1 MKGNIACFMSATNSF
16 ISKYGKD
23 FGGKLSFI
31 ITGDEEKDAINGTAK
46 MMEWTKEKNIKFDHC
61 IVGEPTSNKI
71 IGDKIKIGRRGSISF
86 FITVK
91 GVQGHT
97 ANSHLAE
104 NPTHHLVSL
113 LQRIISNPLD
123 EGNEKFLPSSIQ
135 VPSIDV
141 GNPAVNVIPEIAKA
155 TINIRFNN
163 IHTGASLKQWLE
175 DHIALQ
181 FKDVINASCS
191 FRTDQTGDCFLTEP
205 GDLSV
210 IVSSAC
216 REITGKNMDPEFAT
230 DGGTSDARFIK
241 NYCEV
246 LELGL
251 KNRTLHQ
258 VNENINISDLKELHD
273 IYLRILEKYFEKN

>member
-1 MKGNIACFMSATNSF
+1 MGKIYGRGTEDMKGNIACFMSATNSF

-31 ITGDEEKDAINGTAK
+31 ITGDEEKDAINGTIK
-46 MMEWTKEKNIKFDHC
+46 MMEWTKEKKIKFDHC

-91 GVQGHT
+91 GIQGHT

-104 NPTHHLVSL
+104 NPIHHLVSL
-113 LQRIISNPLD
+113 LHRIVSNPLD
-123 EGNEKFLPSSIQ
+123 KGNENFLPSSIQ
-135 VPSIDV
+135 VSSIDV
-141 GNPAVNVIPEIAKA
+141 GNPAVNIIPEIAKA

-163 IHTGASLKQWLE
+163 IHTGASLKQWLK

-181 FKDVINASCS
+181 FNDVINASCS
-191 FRTDQTGDCFLTEP
+191 FTTDQTGDCFLNEP

-210 IVSSAC
+210 VVSTAY
-216 REITGKNMDPEFAT
+216 REITGKNSDPEFAT
-230 DGGTSDARFIK
+230 DGGTFRCTFYK
-241 NYCEV
+241 K
-246 LELGL
+246 LL
-251 KNRTLHQ
+251 
-258 VNENINISDLKELHD
+258 
-273 IYLRILEKYFEKN
+273 